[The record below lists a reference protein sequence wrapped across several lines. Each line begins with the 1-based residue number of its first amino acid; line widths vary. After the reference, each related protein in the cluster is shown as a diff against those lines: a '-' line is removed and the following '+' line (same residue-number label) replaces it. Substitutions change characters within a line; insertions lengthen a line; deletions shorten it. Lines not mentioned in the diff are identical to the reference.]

1 MKNKQT
7 LNDNFKLIDGKQA
20 DRINTVAQQYK
31 LLLDE
36 VNRKTVELDKLK
48 AELKALNGDSKESAT
63 YETAEFIISLIGRKG
78 SKRLDNKLV
87 EKLYPQVYADE
98 KVWTIGS
105 PTLAIGTVERKV

>member
-1 MKNKQT
+1 MKNQQT
-7 LNDNFKLIDGKQA
+7 LNYNNIILDGKQA
-20 DRINTVAQQYK
+20 ERINAVAQQYK

-36 VNRKTVELDKLK
+36 VNRKTIELDKLK
-48 AELKALNGDSKESAT
+48 AELKALNGDSKESNT
-63 YETAEFIISLIGRKG
+63 YETLEFIIPLVSRKG

-105 PTLAIGTVERKV
+105 PSLAIGNIERKV